1 MAWYLFLLAAAGGVA
16 YAIWNYRRKTAAR
29 KAASDA
35 RYAEMIKG
43 QRLPASLQSNSSAA
57 TVPGDTPAPAKASP
71 VAPVTPP
78 AAAQRFLGQTESL
91 LYYLLKAGLSDHEI
105 FAGVSLARF
114 IVAAGDG
121 REREQQLRRLAQYTL
136 DFVVCDKSMQ
146 VIAVVEVE
154 TAAAATAAGDQHF
167 KAEMLKQAGIRL
179 IRINPVALPRREQVR
194 ALINGRPPRQD
205 A

>member
-35 RYAEMIKG
+35 RYAEMIKD

-57 TVPGDTPAPAKASP
+57 AVPGDPPAPAKASP
-71 VAPVTPP
+71 VSPVAPP
-78 AAAQRFLGQTESL
+78 AAAQRFLGQTQSL
-91 LYYLLKAGLSDHEI
+91 LYYLLKAGLPDHEI

-114 IVAAGDG
+114 VVAAGDG
-121 REREQQLRRLAQYTL
+121 REREQQSRRLAQYTL

-146 VIAVVEVE
+146 VMAVVEID
-154 TAAAATAAGDQHF
+154 TAAAATTAGDQRF

-179 IRINPVALPRREQVR
+179 VRINPAALPRREQVR
-194 ALINGRPPRQD
+194 ALINGGPPQQG